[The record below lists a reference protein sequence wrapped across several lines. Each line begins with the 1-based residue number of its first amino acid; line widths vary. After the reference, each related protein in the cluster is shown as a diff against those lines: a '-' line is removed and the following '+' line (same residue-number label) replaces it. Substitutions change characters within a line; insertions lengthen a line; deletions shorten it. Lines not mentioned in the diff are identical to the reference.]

1 VNHQQRTLLT
11 ETRFSRPAA
20 IGEAAANRRRRNHL
34 GPDEQLL
41 IIAADHSA
49 RGMLGVG
56 QNARAMESRYDL
68 LDRLCMALADPRV
81 DGVLATPDIVEDLL
95 LLGALDNKLVFGSM
109 NRGGLPGS
117 VFELDDRFTGYTTQ
131 SIVESGLDG
140 GKMLMRINFGDAST
154 VTTLAACAD
163 AVTQL
168 AAARKVAMV
177 EPFLNA
183 TVKGHPGNVL
193 TSDAVIQSM
202 AIASALGATSAY
214 SWLKVPVV
222 DNMARVA
229 EASTLPIVLLGGDQS
244 DKPDEMYRSWEEAL
258 RLPGVRGLAVG
269 RNLLYPHDDDVARA
283 VKTAASLL

>member
-1 VNHQQRTLLT
+1 VNQQQRTLLT
-11 ETRFSRPAA
+11 ETRFAHPEA
-20 IGEAAANRRRRNHL
+20 IAQASATRRTRSSLRAT
-34 GPDEQLL
+34 EQLL

-56 QNARAMESRYDL
+56 HDARAMESRYDL
-68 LDRLCMALADPRV
+68 LDRLCVALADPRV

-117 VFELDDRFTGYTTQ
+117 VFELDDRFTGYTTRA
-131 SIVESGLDG
+131 IVDAGLDG
-140 GKMLMRINFGDAST
+140 GKMLMRINFGDAGT
-154 VTTLAACAD
+154 VNTLAACAD

-168 AAARKVAMV
+168 AAAHKVAMV
-177 EPFLNA
+177 EPFLSTTIN
-183 TVKGHPGNVL
+183 GRPSNVL

-202 AIASALGATSAY
+202 AIASALGASSAY

-258 RLPGVRGLAVG
+258 KLPGIRGLAVG
-269 RNLLYPHDDDVARA
+269 RNLLYPHDDDVAGA
-283 VKTAASLL
+283 VKTTASLL